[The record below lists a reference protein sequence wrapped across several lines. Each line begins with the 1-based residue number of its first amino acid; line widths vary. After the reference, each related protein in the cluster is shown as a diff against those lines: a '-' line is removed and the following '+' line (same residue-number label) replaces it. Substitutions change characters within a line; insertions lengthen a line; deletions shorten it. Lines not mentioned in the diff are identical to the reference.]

1 MERRWLGLMAVVA
14 AFALVLAAC
23 GAGDDDLA
31 ADAPVVADAATD
43 QDNPSPSPPAVS
55 SDGAA
60 TVMPAGEPDAPPSE
74 SLEGENARDLATALL
89 LEAEEIGPN
98 YAQNQEDDWDTVL
111 VSKVGFDGY
120 DPTAQSD
127 GPLSEFGF
135 LATGW
140 LGSLERVADNM
151 ELASIFMDPAT
162 DPSQL
167 NGLDIAVTQSA
178 VVFRDAAGAQSALE
192 FFRTLTL
199 LQLTAEFV
207 PAADPA
213 GFEISEFDLDAG
225 ERSRGLLIQGAAGS
239 SPPGLPVGV
248 LAVAAFQRDNIVIVL
263 CVASFTEPRIDML
276 EAVADVL
283 DAKIGQL

>member
-14 AFALVLAAC
+14 MFSLVLAAC
-23 GAGDDDLA
+23 GDGDDDSA

-43 QDNPSPSPPAVS
+43 QYDPSPSR
-55 SDGAA
+55 SD
-60 TVMPAGEPDAPPSE
+60 PDAPPSE
-74 SLEGENARDLATALL
+74 SIEGENARVLASALL

-98 YAQNQEDDWDTVL
+98 YVQNQEDYWDTGL
-111 VSKVGFDGY
+111 VSKEGLDGY
-120 DPTAQSD
+120 DPTVQSN

-140 LGSLERVADNM
+140 LGALERDADNM
-151 ELASIFMDPAT
+151 DLASIFMDPAA

-178 VVFRDAAGAQSALE
+178 SVFRDAAGAQSTLE
-192 FFRTLTL
+192 FLQTLTL
-199 LQLTAEFV
+199 LQMTAEFV
-207 PAADPA
+207 PEADLA
-213 GFEISEFDLDAG
+213 GFEISEFDLDVG
-225 ERSRGLLIQGAAGS
+225 ERSRGLLIQGVAGS

-248 LAVAAFQRDNIVIVL
+248 LALVVFQRDNIAIVL
-263 CVASFTEPRIDML
+263 SVASFAEPRIDML